1 MWPLLMMC
9 CRIASSDD
17 KISSLM
23 ENPCFA
29 ALAPTDAGIDF
40 GFTMVWGAFM
50 SKKSHCRLASL
61 TLLDIAAGIAV
72 SAAALPALAADM
84 PSKMPVKAPPIVAP
98 VYNWTG
104 FYVGGHAGYRWADA
118 DLTADP
124 FTFATPGGPLTVP
137 GRNEN
142 YKLNGGI
149 VGIHGG
155 YNY

>member
-1 MWPLLMMC
+1 MTKNT
-9 CRIASSDD
+9 RS
-17 KISSLM
+17 
-23 ENPCFA
+23 
-29 ALAPTDAGIDF
+29 
-40 GFTMVWGAFM
+40 
-50 SKKSHCRLASL
+50 RLASL
-61 TLLDIAAGIAV
+61 TLLEIAAGFAV
-72 SAAALPALAADM
+72 GTVAVPAWATDM
-84 PSKMPVKAPPIVAP
+84 PTKAPAVIAAP
-98 VYNWTG
+98 AYNWTG

-155 YNY
+155 YNYLVAPQWLIGVEGDWSWGHSSDSLATT